1 MQLFLAHSSGLE
13 GPWVDGAWA
22 RHPGV
27 WESTMPVTHL
37 TTTEA
42 GAHLIRTG
50 YAWTTTPGTPV
61 ELTYGF
67 REGAPLWYNS
77 SHNEQASFSQ
87 MTDAQKE
94 TFSLILS
101 LWSDVAN
108 ITFTPV
114 NPSGYTETAV
124 MLFANY
130 NNAASQ
136 AGAFAQYPTYAIT
149 HPDSIEGDVWVNLA
163 HESADQQPLG
173 SYDFITILHE
183 IGHALGL
190 EHPGAYN
197 GGAIQTYYNNA
208 EYIEDSRQYSV
219 MSYFEA
225 WETGAKHYVDLPYN
239 TKYGATPLL
248 HDIAAIQALYG
259 ANTTTRTGD
268 TVYGFNSTAGK
279 DVFNFAVNVDPIIA
293 IWDAGGSHDCLN
305 VSGYATNQV
314 INLRAEAFSDIGKLT
329 KNVTIAAGVVIED
342 AVGGGGADKIYGNAV
357 SNRLSGNAGND
368 TINGYEGSD
377 LLWGG
382 LGTDALNGGT
392 ENDILTGGLGRDY
405 MTGGLGLDDFDFNFA
420 SETGKTAATRD
431 VIKDFT
437 HLQDDVDLFNIDAN
451 SRIAGNQAFKFLA
464 VKGAAFTGVAGQLHW
479 LQINPVGTTGDK
491 TIIEGDVNGDKIADF
506 QIELTSLKTLTAA
519 DFNL

>member
-1 MQLFLAHSSGLE
+1 MGTASWRVGSKRCRQIS
-13 GPWVDGAWA
+13 
-22 RHPGV
+22 
-27 WESTMPVTHL
+27 L
-37 TTTEA
+37 TTAEA

-77 SHNEQASFSQ
+77 THNEQASFSQ
-87 MTDAQKE
+87 MTDAQKA

-149 HPDSIEGDVWVNLA
+149 HPDSVEGDVWVNLA
-163 HESADQQPLG
+163 HEFASQQPLG
-173 SYDFITILHE
+173 SYDFITVLHE

-219 MSYFEA
+219 MSYFDA
-225 WETGAKHYVDLPYN
+225 WSTGATHFVDLPYN
-239 TKYGATPLL
+239 ARYAATPLL

-279 DVFNFAVNVDPIIA
+279 DVFNFAVNVDPIVA
-293 IWDAGGSHDCLN
+293 IWDAGGSHDCLD
-305 VSGYATNQV
+305 VSGYANNQV
-314 INLRAEAFSDIGKLT
+314 IDLHAEAFSDIGKLT

-342 AVGGGGADKIYGNAV
+342 AVGGSGADKISGNAV
-357 SNRLSGNAGND
+357 SNSLRGNAGND
-368 TINGYEGSD
+368 AIYGNEGSD
-377 LLWGG
+377 LLLGG
-382 LGTDALNGGT
+382 LGADTLYGGA
-392 ENDILTGGLGRDY
+392 ENDILTGGTGRDI
-405 MTGGLGLDDFDFNFA
+405 MIGGTGLDDFDFN
-420 SETGKTAATRD
+420 SIGEIGKAATRD
-431 VIKDFT
+431 MIKDFA
-437 HLQDDVDLFNIDAN
+437 HLQDDIDLSTIDAN
-451 SRIAGNQAFKFLA
+451 GSAAGNTAFKFL
-464 VKGAAFTGVAGQLHW
+464 
-479 LQINPVGTTGDK
+479 
-491 TIIEGDVNGDKIADF
+491 
-506 QIELTSLKTLTAA
+506 SLKAPRSPASKVSCTGSRSTSPAPLTTRPLSKAISTA
-519 DFNL
+519 TGKPIFKSN

>member
-1 MQLFLAHSSGLE
+1 
-13 GPWVDGAWA
+13 
-22 RHPGV
+22 
-27 WESTMPVTHL
+27 MPETHF
-37 TTTEA
+37 TTAEA
-42 GAHLIRTG
+42 AAHLIRTG
-50 YAWTTTPGTPV
+50 YAWTTTPATPV

-67 REGAPLWYNS
+67 REGAPQWYNS

-149 HPDSIEGDVWVNLA
+149 HPDSVEGDVWVNLA
-163 HESADQQPLG
+163 HESAVSQPLG

-208 EYIEDSRQYSV
+208 EYIEDSRQFSV
-219 MSYFEA
+219 MSYFDA
-225 WETGAKHYVDLPYN
+225 WSTGATHFVDLPFNARYA
-239 TKYGATPLL
+239 ATPLL

-259 ANTTTRTGD
+259 ANTATRTGD

-279 DVFNFAVNVDPIIA
+279 DVFNFAVNADPVVA
-293 IWDAGGSHDCLN
+293 IWDAGGSRDCLD
-305 VSGYATNQV
+305 VSGFANNQV
-314 INLRAEAFSDIGKLT
+314 IDLRAEAFSDIGKLT

-342 AVGGGGADKIYGNAV
+342 AVGGGGSDRISGNSVSNSLRGNGGNDAIYGN
-357 SNRLSGNAGND
+357 
-368 TINGYEGSD
+368 EGSD
-377 LLWGG
+377 LLSGG
-382 LGTDALNGGT
+382 IGNDRLDGGT
-392 ENDILTGGLGRDY
+392 ENDILTGGMGRDT
-405 MTGGLGLDDFDFNFA
+405 MTGGAGLDDFDFNSVA
-420 SETGKTAATRD
+420 ETGKMASTRD
-431 VIKDFT
+431 MIKDFA
-437 HLQDDVDLFNIDAN
+437 HLQDDIDLRMIDA
-451 SRIAGNQAFKFLA
+451 STKSGGNQAFKFIGS
-464 VKGAAFTGVAGQLHW
+464 KAFHKVAGELHY
-479 LQINPVGTTGDK
+479 LKQNPSGTGNDK
-491 TIIEGDVNGDKIADF
+491 TIIEGDVNGDGRADF
-506 QIELTSLKTLTAA
+506 QIELTGLKTLTAA
-519 DFNL
+519 DFIL